1 MPTIS
6 LKGVKNSCEVL
17 RTQRKGD
24 VIVRTISLTPLLKPS
39 KVVVTKEKVNHKRV
53 VKPKDVKPS
62 MDSMAAHIM
71 QRIWFNK
78 ELKVNLTPKEYD
90 QKNKLVIFEA
100 ITPDG
105 KTKYKFTS
113 HVLDLQARI
122 EKESLLLLAMV
133 G

>member
-1 MPTIS
+1 MSTIS
-6 LKGVKNSCEVL
+6 LKGVKNSVEVL

-24 VIVRTISLTPLLKPS
+24 VIVRTISLSPLLKPIKPVKS
-39 KVVVTKEKVNHKRV
+39 EKVTLKRV
-53 VKPKDVKPS
+53 VKPKDIKPS
-62 MDSMAAHIM
+62 MDSIAAHIM

-100 ITPDG
+100 CTPDG

-122 EKESLLLLAMV
+122 EKESLLLIAMV